1 MKRVARKLELRGDTL
16 RVLRSAEL
24 TYAAGGLQCPYTISQ
39 LMCPDTWCA
48 TCGDSCTADLRTT

>member
-1 MKRVARKLELRGDTL
+1 MKRSARKLVLRADTL

-24 TYAAGGLQCPYTISQ
+24 TMAAGGLQCPNPVSQ
-39 LMCPDTWCA
+39 LICPDTWCA